1 MQRAWIVTLLG
12 CLLMAGSVAGYWQFM
27 KHTEQQVATMETVK
41 PVRMLHSGEVIEAS
55 MLRKAVI
62 PVAAHHP
69 EAVTDAGSLIGQTV
83 LVPIADSEELVLWK
97 LSERRLVPK
106 EGERYF
112 SFKTD
117 AAANVGNMV
126 RKGDRVDVWVEFEA
140 PKLIRTA
147 SGAVWSVGAVKVI
160 EQLPVT
166 GVKTPEGPEVTD
178 GTAVES
184 VVQSNRQQLQHTRS
198 KPSGKPELNTYLM
211 NDEVYE
217 AYVLGNIA
225 GKIKLALPNLTESGS
240 GSDSAAVTGLF
251 RELKAANAFSQTKGQ
266 IQVEGELDQSEVS
279 GKENAEASLK
289 TEEVSPSP

>member
-1 MQRAWIVTLLG
+1 MQRTWIVALLG

-27 KHTEQQVATMETVK
+27 KHTEFQVETMDTVK

-69 EAVTDAGSLIGQTV
+69 EAVTDVHALIGQTV
-83 LVPIADSEELVLWK
+83 LVPIADHEELVLWK
-97 LSERRLVPK
+97 LSDRRLVPR

-126 RKGDRVDVWVEFEA
+126 RKGDRVDVWVEFDN
-140 PKLIRTA
+140 PKLIKTA
-147 SGAVWSVGAVKVI
+147 SGATWSVGAVKVI

-178 GTAVES
+178 ATAVEA
-184 VVQSNRQQLQHTRS
+184 VVQSNRQQLQNARS
-198 KPSGKPELNTYLM
+198 KPNGKPELNTYLM
-211 NDEVYE
+211 NDDVYE
-217 AYVLGNIA
+217 AYVLGSIA
-225 GKIKLALPNLTESGS
+225 GRIKLALPDLTKP
-240 GSDSAAVTGLF
+240 GSDSGTVTALF
-251 RELKAANAFSQTKGQ
+251 RELKAADAFTQTKGQ
-266 IQVEGELDQSEVS
+266 IQVEGELDQSQVS
-279 GKENAEASLK
+279 GNENTGTSSNTKEVQPTS
-289 TEEVSPSP
+289 